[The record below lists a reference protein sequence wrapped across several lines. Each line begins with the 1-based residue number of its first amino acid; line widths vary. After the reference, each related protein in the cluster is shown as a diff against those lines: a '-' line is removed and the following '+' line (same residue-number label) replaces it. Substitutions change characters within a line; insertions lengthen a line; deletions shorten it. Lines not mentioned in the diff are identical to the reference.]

1 MAAYSEPTH
10 SLTPFAHSRCSL
22 LLLRMITLSAR
33 APSVS
38 SAFSATDSDSSP
50 CTAHELVSTRDSA
63 RIPIS
68 VMWLSRCHEW

>member
-1 MAAYSEPTH
+1 
-10 SLTPFAHSRCSL
+10 
-22 LLLRMITLSAR
+22 MITLSAR

-50 CTAHELVSTRDSA
+50 CVAHELVSTRDSA

-68 VMWLSRCHEW
+68 VMWLSKRHEW